1 MATDEKIIRLTEIT
15 AGTDIDAGQLATL
28 LALMGKLNYEDVIK
42 VIWSAIG
49 TANALNTVKQKGS

>member
-49 TANALNTVKQKGS
+49 TANALNAVKQKGS

>member
-1 MATDEKIIRLTEIT
+1 MLPDEKIIRLTEIT

-28 LALMGKLNYEDVIK
+28 LNLMGKLNYDDVTK

-49 TANALNTVKQKGS
+49 TANALSFANQKGG